1 MTKILS
7 FEAHLNQAIPAIEIS
22 SLKYSYKAGREI
34 LDIPAF
40 KVSRGER
47 VFIHGPSGS
56 GKTTLL
62 GLLSGIISPDS
73 GQVAVDGVALGG
85 MSARSRD
92 LFRGDHIG
100 YIFQM
105 FNLIPYL
112 DVMDNIILPCTI
124 SRARQANLAGAS
136 PTAAATALAVR
147 LDIKHLLHKSV
158 TELSVGEQQR
168 VAAARA
174 LIGAP
179 RLLIADEPTSALDVD
194 HRDEFIA
201 LLSSIADDSQATVI
215 FVSHDQS
222 LGRHFHRKCSLPAL
236 NRIAQRF
243 REQRP

>member
-1 MTKILS
+1 MTRILS
-7 FEAHLNQAIPAIEIS
+7 SEAYLDQAIPAIEIS
-22 SLKYSYKAGREI
+22 SLKYSYRAGREI
-34 LDIPAF
+34 LDIPTF
-40 KVSRGER
+40 QVNRGER

-62 GLLSGIISPDS
+62 GLLSGILSPVS
-73 GQVAVDGVALGG
+73 GHVVVDGVKLGALT
-85 MSARSRD
+85 ARSRD

-112 DVMDNIILPCTI
+112 NVMDNIVLPCTL
-124 SRARQANLAGAS
+124 SRARQINLAGAT
-136 PTAAATALAVR
+136 PTVAATAIAAR

-174 LIGAP
+174 FIGAP
-179 RLLIADEPTSALDVD
+179 RILIADEPTSALDAD

-201 LLSSIADDSQATVI
+201 LLSAIADDSQATVV
-215 FVSHDQS
+215 FVSHDRS
-222 LGRHFHRKCSLPAL
+222 LGRHFHRECSLADL
-236 NRIAQRF
+236 NRIVPRPG
-243 REQRP
+243 EQRS